1 MGSQTTDNFSE
12 TLLWNQTGTGPKP
25 SGKELSEVQNKDK
38 GRGRQKKRKEMLT
51 DLEKVT

>member
-1 MGSQTTDNFSE
+1 MTVNFSE

-38 GRGRQKKRKEMLT
+38 EEGGRRKE
-51 DLEKVT
+51 KRC